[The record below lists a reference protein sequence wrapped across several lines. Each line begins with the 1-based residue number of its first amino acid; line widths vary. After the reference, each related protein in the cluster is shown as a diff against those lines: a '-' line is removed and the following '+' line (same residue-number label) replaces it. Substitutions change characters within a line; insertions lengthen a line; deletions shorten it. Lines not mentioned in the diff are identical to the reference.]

1 MRTTM
6 NVSEDVLYAARSLAT
21 AKGISL
27 GDAVS
32 ELARRGLKATSVS
45 AESEFVPV
53 FSVSEGTPLFGPE
66 DVAKAEEEQ

>member
-6 NVSEDVLYAARSLAT
+6 NVSEDVLYAARSLAA

-45 AESEFVPV
+45 TESGLAPV

-66 DVAKAEEEQ
+66 DVAKAEDDL